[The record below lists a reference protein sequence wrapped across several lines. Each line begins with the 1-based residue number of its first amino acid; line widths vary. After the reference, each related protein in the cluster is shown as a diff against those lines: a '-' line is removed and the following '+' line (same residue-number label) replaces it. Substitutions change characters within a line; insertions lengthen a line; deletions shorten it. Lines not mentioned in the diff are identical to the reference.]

1 MIKALNYLQLCLFKI
16 INFIPS
22 QWKEFAIKHKNCK
35 KTPLILIIL
44 LMASG
49 YLALFKGLLSYL
61 PLLWSLPF
69 HLIFFILISTPI
81 TKLLTTCGFTQFEN
95 TKIDLFIKQN
105 IELDKEYNNNK
116 SDILEKQQIDIK
128 HDIYS
133 QKKYFENIILI
144 LKKNFS
150 HSVNSKVEELKNL
163 TYDNL
168 EKHQEKIN
176 NIETLL
182 KTKTKKIIFSNNSK
196 QYNIENLFKNYFK
209 KHISKID
216 GTVFLYEVTNYLELN
231 EIKVSNNTCYK
242 HHKIKLNKKEREDL
256 ICFLKFCKEK
266 EIFFPQPNQ
275 NNPLNS
281 SNTIALSLKEN
292 YPYLTESNE
301 TLRKDIDKK
310 ELVLTD
316 FLRKDFNYYL
326 TKQ

>member
-1 MIKALNYLQLCLFKI
+1 
-16 INFIPS
+16 
-22 QWKEFAIKHKNCK
+22 
-35 KTPLILIIL
+35 
-44 LMASG
+44 MASG

-69 HLIFFILISTPI
+69 HFIFFILISTPI

-95 TKIDLFIKQN
+95 AIIDPFFKQKN
-105 IELDKEYNNNK
+105 ELDKEYNNNK
-116 SDILEKQQIDIK
+116 SGILEKQQINIK

-133 QKKYFENIILI
+133 QKKHFEKKILI
-144 LKKNFS
+144 LKKNFN
-150 HSVNSKVEELKNL
+150 HSINSKTEELKNL
-163 TYDNL
+163 TYNNL

-182 KTKTKKIIFSNNSK
+182 KTKTKKIVFSNNSK

-216 GTVFLYEVTNYLELN
+216 GEIFLHEVTNYLELN
-231 EIKVSNNTCYK
+231 KIEISNKTCYK
-242 HHKIKLNKKEREDL
+242 HLKIKLNKKEREDL

-266 EIFFPQPNQ
+266 EIFAHPPYK
-275 NNPLNS
+275 NNTLNS
-281 SNTIALSLKEN
+281 SKTIALSLKEN